1 MKDKLCPKCHQ
12 KNGVHKLS
20 CSTLKI
26 TMIMIN
32 YKTIHENK
40 VLINPP
46 DELEGLKKK
55 IQKLLDQGRNNEKL
69 NERYRELILNKLNYE
84 K

>member
-1 MKDKLCPKCHQ
+1 MEK
-12 KNGVHKLS
+12 
-20 CSTLKI
+20 
-26 TMIMIN
+26 
-32 YKTIHENK
+32 YKTLHENK

-55 IQKLLDQGRNNEKL
+55 IQRLLDQGRNNEKL
-69 NERYRELILNKLNYE
+69 NDRYRELILNKLNYE

>member
-1 MKDKLCPKCHQ
+1 MER
-12 KNGVHKLS
+12 
-20 CSTLKI
+20 
-26 TMIMIN
+26 

-46 DELEGLKKK
+46 KDELEGLKKK
-55 IQKLLDQGRNNEKL
+55 IEKLLLQGRNNEKL
-69 NERYRELILNKLNYE
+69 NDRYRELILNKL

>member
-1 MKDKLCPKCHQ
+1 
-12 KNGVHKLS
+12 
-20 CSTLKI
+20 
-26 TMIMIN
+26 MIK

-46 DELEGLKKK
+46 DELEELKKK

-69 NERYRELILNKLNYE
+69 NDRYRELILNKL
-84 K
+84 KDGKTKS

>member
-1 MKDKLCPKCHQ
+1 MEH
-12 KNGVHKLS
+12 
-20 CSTLKI
+20 
-26 TMIMIN
+26 

-46 DELEGLKKK
+46 KDEMEGLKKK

-69 NERYRELILNKLNYE
+69 NDRYRQLILNRFENAK
-84 K
+84 

>member
-1 MKDKLCPKCHQ
+1 
-12 KNGVHKLS
+12 
-20 CSTLKI
+20 
-26 TMIMIN
+26 MIK

-46 DELEGLKKK
+46 DELEGLKNK

-69 NERYRELILNKLNYE
+69 NDRYRELILKKLNYE